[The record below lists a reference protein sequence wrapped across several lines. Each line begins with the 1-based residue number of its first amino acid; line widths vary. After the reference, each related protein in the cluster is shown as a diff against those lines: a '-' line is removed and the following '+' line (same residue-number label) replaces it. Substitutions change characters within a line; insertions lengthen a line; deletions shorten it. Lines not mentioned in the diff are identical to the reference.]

1 MALEKNENRPIIVV
15 TGAAGAL
22 GSSLVRYLA
31 ARGKNVVAV
40 DRPAHSARLSEVARE
55 AAGVTPIELDAS
67 SAETWSPVVERV
79 TSDLGAPT
87 GAVLVAGGYAGGNR
101 FFEANAESDW
111 QRMLDQNLESARGA
125 LQALLPGM
133 VAARRGSI
141 VLMGSRAA
149 LRPWESRGA
158 AAYAASKAALVAL
171 AQAVAAEVVE
181 DNVRLNVVLPSTIDT
196 EANRR
201 SMPNADPSRW
211 VSRESMCEVI
221 GFLLSDAARDVSGAA
236 IPVYGRS

>member
-1 MALEKNENRPIIVV
+1 LEKNETRPIIVV

-31 ARGKNVVAV
+31 ARGKSVVAV
-40 DRPAHSARLSEVARE
+40 DRPTHGARLSDVARE
-55 AAGVTPIELDAS
+55 AAGAVPIELDAS
-67 SAETWSPVVERV
+67 SAETWSPVVERI
-79 TSDLGAPT
+79 TTDLGAPT
-87 GAVLVAGGYAGGNR
+87 GAVLVAGGYAGGHR
-101 FFEANAESDW
+101 FFEANAESVW
-111 QRMLDQNLESARGA
+111 QAMLDQNLESARGA
-125 LQALLPGM
+125 LQALLPPM

-149 LRPWESRGA
+149 IRPWESRGA

-181 DNVRLNVVLPSTIDT
+181 DNVRINVVLPSTIDT
-196 EANRR
+196 EANRK

-221 GFLLSDAARDVSGAA
+221 GFLLSDAARDVSGAT
-236 IPVYGRS
+236 IPVFGRS